1 MPRKILPYNPYLKPL
16 AKKLRSTMTVP
27 ELLLWQHLKGRKML
41 DMDFDRQR
49 PIFNYIV
56 DFYCKDVMLAIEVD
70 GSSHDNTQEQDAIRQ
85 QELEQMGVRFLRI
98 TNDEVIKDI
107 NNVLRTI
114 ALWLTNTI
122 ETEGRIGLVCNKV
135 EVQVNA

>member
-49 PIFNYIV
+49 PILNYIV

-70 GSSHDNTQEQDAIRQ
+70 GSSHENIQKQDAIRQ
-85 QELEQMGVRFLRI
+85 QELEQMGVRLLRF
-98 TNDEVIKDI
+98 TNNEVIKDI

-122 ETEGRIGLVCNKV
+122 ETDGRIGLVATFLIITLV
-135 EVQVNA
+135 